1 MKPTTAEPAERVAQA
16 APPGPLV
23 VTEVDE
29 DAAPIGHATVESGE
43 ARNTALNEPAHAP
56 SARGTTLA
64 ADFKAGMNEP
74 ERPVATK
81 PVPKSNPQPPAA
93 KKPRPAPKKSE
104 SDEYDFGI

>member
-1 MKPTTAEPAERVAQA
+1 VAQA

-43 ARNTALNEPAHAP
+43 ARNAALNEPAHVP
-56 SARGTTLA
+56 SAHGATLA

-81 PVPKSNPQPPAA
+81 PVAKSNPQPPAPKKA
-93 KKPRPAPKKSE
+93 KPPAPKKAE